1 MNFKKEFFIL
11 LFLTAFTTFSQSIK
25 GVVLDEKTNT
35 PIESASVYFDNTTI
49 GTSTNNK
56 GEFSLPYKDG
66 IKSAL
71 IISYIGYQNVMLY
84 EYEVG
89 KLYKV
94 LMTEDL
100 NTLDEVVISA
110 IDSMPTAMKLE
121 HFRKQ
126 FLGFSEAA
134 KSCKILNEHDLILRY
149 NYKKKQLTAKAK
161 KPILVRNDDLQ
172 YLVSFQINEF
182 TIDYSYANIKDKHF
196 HVKSVVYTGTTFYEP
211 LENADSK
218 KAIKNRNK
226 TYEGSVIHFMRA
238 LSKKTLEAEGYQIF
252 SGGFKVNPENYITI
266 KPIENTNNVRVKML
280 KPLSIL
286 YNKNRQSEM
295 QSLVDEFTIDEYGNH
310 SPLQQV
316 LFSGDMGNQR
326 VGDLLPFDYAYEENE

>member
-1 MNFKKEFFIL
+1 MSIKKGFYLL

-25 GVVLDEKTNT
+25 GVVLDGKTNE

-49 GTSTNNK
+49 GTSTNDK
-56 GEFSLPYKDG
+56 GEFSLPYKEG

-71 IISYIGYQNVMLY
+71 IISYLGYQNVMIY
-84 EYEVG
+84 DYQVN
-89 KLYKV
+89 KLYKI
-94 LMTEDL
+94 LMTEDV

-110 IDSMPTAMKLE
+110 IDSMPRAMKLE

-126 FLGFSEAA
+126 FLGFSDAA
-134 KSCKILNEHDLILRY
+134 KSCTILNEDDLILKY

-161 KPILVRNDDLQ
+161 KPILVQNEDLQ

-182 TIDYSYANIKDKHF
+182 TIDYSYANITDKHF
-196 HVKSVVYTGTTFYEP
+196 HIKSVIYTGTTFYQP
-211 LENADSK
+211 LEEAESQK
-218 KAIKNRNK
+218 TIKNRNK
-226 TYEGSVIHFMRA
+226 TYEGSVVHFMRA

-252 SGGFKVNPENYITI
+252 SSGFLVKPENYIRV
-266 KPIENTNNVRVKML
+266 KPIENTNVVTVKML

-326 VGDLLPFDYAYEENE
+326 VGNLLPFDYELLED

>member
-1 MNFKKEFFIL
+1 MNFKKGFFIL

-25 GVVLDEKTNT
+25 GVVLDEKTNA

-49 GTSTNNK
+49 GTSTNDK

-89 KLYKV
+89 KHYKI

-110 IDSMPTAMKLE
+110 IDSMPTAMKLD

-134 KSCKILNEHDLILRY
+134 KSCTILNEHDLILRY

-182 TIDYSYANIKDKHF
+182 TIDYTHSNIKSKNF

-226 TYEGSVIHFMRA
+226 TYKGSVVHFMRA

-266 KPIENTNNVRVKML
+266 KPIENTNHVSVKFL
-280 KPLSIL
+280 KPLSVL
-286 YNKNRQSEM
+286 FNKNRQSDIR
-295 QSLVDEFTIDEYGNH
+295 LFIDEFTIDNYGNYA
-310 SPLQQV
+310 PIEKV
-316 LFSGDMGNQR
+316 MFNGDMGNQR